1 MVTAVHTE
9 GEVKIKTF
17 NIDKESQ
24 TFSFESH
31 TKPIKVTLDPDFR
44 LFRRLTPNEAPPIL
58 RQIMVDHSTETVLLS
73 EMGDARDVS
82 QELAGKLLRRTPK
95 IASLADT
102 DKVTSVLVIGLQDE
116 VSKWLNLNKLPPRPF
131 NMRRDG
137 TAYAWTIRK
146 DGVTFVVVSA
156 KDAPSLQALVRPL
169 PHYGRQ
175 SYIVFDGTKAIERG
189 TWPARV
195 QEITLN

>member
-1 MVTAVHTE
+1 
-9 GEVKIKTF
+9 
-17 NIDKESQ
+17 
-24 TFSFESH
+24 
-31 TKPIKVTLDPDFR
+31 
-44 LFRRLTPNEAPPIL
+44 
-58 RQIMVDHSTETVLLS
+58 
-73 EMGDARDVS
+73 
-82 QELAGKLLRRTPK
+82 LRRTPK
-95 IASLADT
+95 IVSLAGT

-156 KDAPSLQALVRPL
+156 KDVPSLQSLVRPL